1 MNNNFLLLMP
11 EFLVTGLAF
20 LVLTADFFLR
30 GDRKNFLPYL
40 AVLGL
45 IGALTFTLI
54 DQWDRADHLYEGLIL
69 IDGYALFFKA
79 FFLVLGVI
87 VVLSSVEYVKRNLDN
102 PGEYYGILIFT
113 IVGMMLMAA
122 SGETTLTV

>member
-45 IGALTFTLI
+45 IG
-54 DQWDRADHLYEGLIL
+54 
-69 IDGYALFFKA
+69 
-79 FFLVLGVI
+79 
-87 VVLSSVEYVKRNLDN
+87 
-102 PGEYYGILIFT
+102 
-113 IVGMMLMAA
+113 MMLMAA
-122 SGETTLTV
+122 R

>member
-30 GDRKNFLPYL
+30 GERKNFLPYL
-40 AVLGL
+40 AVFGL

-54 DQWDRADHLYEGLIL
+54 DQWDRVDHL
-69 IDGYALFFKA
+69 
-79 FFLVLGVI
+79 
-87 VVLSSVEYVKRNLDN
+87 
-102 PGEYYGILIFT
+102 
-113 IVGMMLMAA
+113 
-122 SGETTLTV
+122 